1 MIEEKKTILKT
12 NILSKHYVSES
23 MFKPKKIVKALN
35 SVSIDLKEGET
46 LGLVGESGCG
56 KSTLAKTIIGLE
68 KKTKGA
74 IFINGRELSTYKPLE
89 LSSYIQ
95 MIFQDPYNS
104 LNPRKKAW
112 EIVSDP
118 LRVRSKLSQQELK
131 KKAMELIER
140 VGLRPELAERYPHMF
155 SGGQRQRLGIAR
167 ALITNPK
174 VIICDEPV
182 SALDVSVQAQVINL
196 LKDLQKE
203 LNLSYLFISHDLSV
217 VKYIADRLAVM
228 YLGKIVEQGPT
239 DKIFN
244 QPLHPYTNAL
254 IQSAPDFNSSIGL
267 NDIETISGELP
278 SPLNPPDGCHFSNRC
293 PHANEFCFKEYPPYY
308 GTEDRQVACHLIEET
323 FSNQTL

>member
-1 MIEEKKTILKT
+1 MNNEPKTILKT
-12 NILSKHYVSES
+12 NILSKYYISDNL
-23 MFKPKKIVKALN
+23 FKSKKIIKALN
-35 SVSIDLKEGET
+35 SVSIDLQEGET

-68 KKTKGA
+68 SKTKGS
-74 IFINGRELSTYKPLE
+74 IFIHGRELSTFSPKE

-95 MIFQDPYNS
+95 MIFQDPYSS

-118 LRVRSKLSQQELK
+118 LRVKSKTSPQELK
-131 KKAMELIER
+131 RKAIEMIER
-140 VGLRPELAERYPHMF
+140 VGLRADLAERYPHMF

-217 VKYIADRLAVM
+217 VKYIADRIAVM
-228 YLGKIVEQGPT
+228 YLGKIVEQG
-239 DKIFN
+239 DAQKVFN
-244 QPLHPYTNAL
+244 SPLHPYTQAL
-254 IQSAPDFNSSIGL
+254 IQSAPDFNSSIEL
-267 NDIETISGELP
+267 ADIETITGELP
-278 SPLNPPDGCHFSNRC
+278 SPLNPPSGCHFSNRC
-293 PHANEFCFKEYPPYY
+293 PHANELCHKEYPLYHSVK
-308 GTEDRQVACHLIEET
+308 DRLVACHLADE
-323 FSNQTL
+323 QQKG

>member
-1 MIEEKKTILKT
+1 MSDEKKIVLKT
-12 NILSKHYVSES
+12 NILSKYYISNNL
-23 MFKPKKIVKALN
+23 FKPTKTVKALN
-35 SVSIDLKEGET
+35 SVSIDLKEKET

-68 KKTKGA
+68 KKTKGS
-74 IFINGRELSTYKPLE
+74 IFIHGREISTFSKSE

-118 LRVRSKLSQQELK
+118 MRVKGKFTAIELK
-131 KKAMELIER
+131 RKATELIER
-140 VGLRPELAERYPHMF
+140 VGLRPELSERYPHMF

-174 VIICDEPV
+174 IIICDEPV

-196 LKDLQKE
+196 LKELQND

-217 VKYIADRLAVM
+217 VKYIADKLAVM
-228 YLGKIVEQGPT
+228 YLGKIVEQGKT
-239 DKIFN
+239 SDIFQN
-244 QPLHPYTNAL
+244 PLHPYTRAL
-254 IQSAPDFNSSIGL
+254 ISSAPDFNSNVQL
-267 NDIETISGELP
+267 EDIETISGELP
-278 SPLNPPDGCHFSNRC
+278 SPLNPPKGCHFSNRC
-293 PHANEFCFKEYPPYY
+293 QYASDICHEQYPFYY
-308 GTEDRQVACHLIEET
+308 NLKDRRVACHLVEE
-323 FSNQTL
+323 FNGK

>member
-1 MIEEKKTILKT
+1 MMNTERKIVLKT
-12 NILSKHYVSES
+12 NILSKYYVSENL
-23 MFKPKKIVKALN
+23 FKPKRTVKALS
-35 SVSIDLKEGET
+35 SVSLELNEGET

-56 KSTLAKTIIGLE
+56 KSTFAKTVIGLE
-68 KKTKGA
+68 KKTNGS
-74 IFINGRELSTYKPLE
+74 IFIHGRELSTFSPKE
-89 LSSYIQ
+89 LSSHIQ

-118 LRVRSKLSQQELK
+118 LRIKNKLTQLELK
-131 KKAMELIER
+131 KKATELIER

-217 VKYIADRLAVM
+217 VKYIANRIAVM
-228 YLGKIVEQGPT
+228 YLGKIVEQGPCE
-239 DKIFN
+239 DVFN
-244 QPLHPYTNAL
+244 RPMHPYTQAL
-254 IQSAPDFNSSIGL
+254 IQSAPDFNSDIELSQ
-267 NDIETISGELP
+267 IETISGELP
-278 SPLNPPDGCHFSNRC
+278 SPLNPPSGCHFSNRC
-293 PHANEFCFKEYPPYY
+293 QHANDLCHKEYPLYH
-308 GTEDRQVACHLIEET
+308 EVQNRLVACHLADEKKDR
-323 FSNQTL
+323 

>member
-1 MIEEKKTILKT
+1 MIRETKTILKT
-12 NILSKHYVSES
+12 NILSKYYVTGG
-23 MFKPKKIVKALN
+23 MLKPKKIIKALN
-35 SVSIDLKEGET
+35 SVSIELKEGET

-74 IFINGRELSTYKPLE
+74 VFINGRELSSFAPDE

-118 LRVRSKLSQQELK
+118 LRVKSNLSQKELK
-131 KKAMELIER
+131 QKAMELIER

-167 ALITNPK
+167 ALITKPK
-174 VIICDEPV
+174 IIICDEPV

-239 DKIFN
+239 DKVFN
-244 QPLHPYTNAL
+244 NPLHPYTNAL
-254 IQSAPDFNSSIGL
+254 IQSAPDFNSNLELS
-267 NDIETISGELP
+267 DIETISGELP

-293 PHANEFCFKEYPPYY
+293 PHVSDLCHQEYPLLHKA
-308 GTEDRQVACHLIEET
+308 DLRQVACHLVET
-323 FSNQTL
+323 KKQ

>member
-1 MIEEKKTILKT
+1 MSNKDVKTILKT
-12 NILSKHYVSES
+12 NILSKYYVSET
-23 MFKPKKIVKALN
+23 MFKPKKTVKALDG
-35 SVSIDLKEGET
+35 VSLELKVGET

-68 KKTKGA
+68 QKTKGS
-74 IFINGRELSTYKPLE
+74 IFIQGREISTFSPKE

-112 EIVSDP
+112 QIVSDP
-118 LRVRSKLSQQELK
+118 LRVKNGGTELELK
-131 KKAMELIER
+131 KKATELIER

-167 ALITNPK
+167 ALITKPK

-196 LKDLQKE
+196 LKELQAD

-217 VKYIADRLAVM
+217 VRYIADKIAVM
-228 YLGKIVEQGPT
+228 YLGKIVEQGSAQE
-239 DKIFN
+239 IFN
-244 QPLHPYTNAL
+244 SPIHPYTKAL
-254 IQSAPDFNSSIGL
+254 INSAPDFNSELELSEIA
-267 NDIETISGELP
+267 TISGELP
-278 SPLNPPDGCHFSNRC
+278 SPLNPPNGCHFSNRC
-293 PHANEFCFKEYPPYY
+293 PLANEFCFKEYPMNR
-308 GTEDRQVACHLIEET
+308 TLDDRIIACHLVDEIKR
-323 FSNQTL
+323 